1 MRTTGHSARPCLI
14 RDVGLGGLYVEMGEP
29 FRPGDV
35 CTLEIGAD
43 TETGVPSFEAQG
55 RVVHAVPGRGVGVEF
70 TRMSVETF
78 DQLDRMVL
86 VMGRSQRSS
95 HI

>member
-1 MRTTGHSARPCLI
+1 MRATGQPARPCLI

-29 FRPGDV
+29 FRPGDE
-35 CTLEIGAD
+35 CTVAIGPD
-43 TETGVPSFEAQG
+43 PLSGVPSFEAQG

-78 DQLDRMVL
+78 DRLDRMVL

-95 HI
+95 HV